1 MQKIAGDAIL
11 DYTKTEAIPYLMSVD
26 DPQRACTMGEGLG
39 PVVASLSSIGL
50 SPEEVGVGTMM
61 AAGMCAELDQREAEL
76 EKARALFENRTSAA
90 QDALV
95 REKKG
100 HHLAAARMYDAYEN
114 ALATY
119 GDLSEK
125 CPRFDTKT
133 EELLSLLGIASGALA
148 LLHDF
153 NSEKVVGI
161 SLDVPVKI
169 ELAAQCFDNDAWWG
183 LPTALRA
190 AIWLSIPGSGP
201 EGIEP
206 LAAMEESARIGDKQG
221 VALARAM
228 FAMMA
233 ENVGDEE
240 AKCRALAGITPDGMS
255 NGDYALLNA
264 YARQMMTHQADLA
277 WTRKL
282 GYRAPF
288 QNISC
293 PQETPDVSMS
303 ESDLDDILGDIDLD
317 DMVPAQATEPPT
329 TTEPSLP

>member
-1 MQKIAGDAIL
+1 MSQIQIIEEKSYPPVG
-11 DYTKTEAIPYLMSVD
+11 AIPPPGFLISE
-26 DPQRACTMGEGLG
+26 PAIRSAPTERGSCFSTNS
-39 PVVASLSSIGL
+39 PTAAS
-50 SPEEVGVGTMM
+50 
-61 AAGMCAELDQREAEL
+61 
-76 EKARALFENRTSAA
+76 
-90 QDALV
+90 
-95 REKKG
+95 
-100 HHLAAARMYDAYEN
+100 
-114 ALATY
+114 
-119 GDLSEK
+119 
-125 CPRFDTKT
+125 
-133 EELLSLLGIASGALA
+133 GIASGALA

-233 ENVGDEE
+233 ENVGDED

-317 DMVPAQATEPPT
+317 DTVPAQATEPAT